1 MREGAC
7 GGKAHVAVTS
17 SPVRMTSHAR
27 AVASI
32 PSPLGGAY
40 CVGAARPAPLDKAM
54 GKRSSVGWG
63 RGDGGVND
71 HGECRRSQPERPAR
85 GRSRWVGPAL
95 HTSFNPPHTRGS
107 KLGR

>member
-1 MREGAC
+1 
-7 GGKAHVAVTS
+7 
-17 SPVRMTSHAR
+17 MTSHAR

-63 RGDGGVND
+63 RGVGGVND

-85 GRSRWVGPAL
+85 GAKPLGGPGAT
-95 HTSFNPPHTRGS
+95 H
-107 KLGR
+107 